1 MGNYHA
7 NQDGGKMLRQITTES
22 NQELKAFSL
31 RDLSLRLRRELNAF
45 HEEERGSSGSID
57 NVMIIFVAAII
68 LIGLITLFNDSIWTA
83 VTQQIQ
89 DLMGTSVG

>member
-1 MGNYHA
+1 
-7 NQDGGKMLRQITTES
+7 MLRQITTES

-31 RDLSLRLRRELNAF
+31 RNLSLRLRRELNAF
-45 HEEERGSSGSID
+45 HEEERGASGSID

-83 VTQQIQ
+83 VTQHIQ
-89 DLMGTSVG
+89 DLMGRSVG

>member
-7 NQDGGKMLRQITTES
+7 NQDGGKMLRRITTES